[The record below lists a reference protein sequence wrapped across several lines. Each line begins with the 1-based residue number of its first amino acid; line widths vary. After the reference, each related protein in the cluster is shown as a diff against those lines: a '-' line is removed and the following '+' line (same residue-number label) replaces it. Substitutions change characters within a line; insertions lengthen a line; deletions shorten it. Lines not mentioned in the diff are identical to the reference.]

1 MNTTW
6 MTKKETKELKNL
18 FLRRI
23 IFLHQITSTFYSAE
37 RECYIAATIIKF
49 FLISGLNVMWELL
62 SIYAYHN
69 SFCQVFL
76 FCKPCAFVAGSVFVS
91 WSIIGNNVLTMISQ
105 VSSFFFISILLL
117 AEGRT
122 AYMGS
127 RADVIQY
134 FEGSVFLKN
143 KEMSLK
149 RCIFIIDSF
158 ITAALDFMMI
168 ERQLHEGFSFLSSV
182 DGQSCSAPCSKTDL
196 TDFCTDDTLTHS
208 HTHDEDT
215 PSG

>member
-1 MNTTW
+1 
-6 MTKKETKELKNL
+6 
-18 FLRRI
+18 
-23 IFLHQITSTFYSAE
+23 
-37 RECYIAATIIKF
+37 
-49 FLISGLNVMWELL
+49 
-62 SIYAYHN
+62 
-69 SFCQVFL
+69 
-76 FCKPCAFVAGSVFVS
+76 
-91 WSIIGNNVLTMISQ
+91 MISQ

-158 ITAALDFMMI
+158 CYRCTGFHDDREAITWRFFFLEQCWWTI
-168 ERQLHEGFSFLSSV
+168 LFSPLFKDWPYWFLYRWH
-182 DGQSCSAPCSKTDL
+182 TH
-196 TDFCTDDTLTHS
+196 TLTHTMRTLLRAKTFQVGWYS
-208 HTHDEDT
+208 WILTRHYREKNFYFWFIWYCLV
-215 PSG
+215 